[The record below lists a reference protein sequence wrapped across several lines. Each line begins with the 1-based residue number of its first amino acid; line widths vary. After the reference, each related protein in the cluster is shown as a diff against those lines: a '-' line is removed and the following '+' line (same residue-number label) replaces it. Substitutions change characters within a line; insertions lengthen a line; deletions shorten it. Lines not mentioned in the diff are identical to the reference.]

1 MVLTTLV
8 VVIAVLLV
16 LAGLVLA
23 VWGLRS
29 LSDRQEQERIQSVI
43 SEGHATQARS
53 LNEPEKREF
62 LETLGQRTVLAWLK
76 SIISFLSRYTPA
88 QTVQETNRRLA
99 IAGNPFNFR
108 APQYYGIRML
118 LLIFGMLLGFVIYRI
133 NPSTTSLL
141 LGLLVLALCLGA
153 PGLWLGAR
161 IRQRQA
167 TIRQGLPDALDM
179 LSVIT
184 AAGLSFDQAMLRLGQ
199 TFRTPVGMEFGRV
212 VSEMEIGISRRQA
225 LRNLQARVD
234 ITELSSFV
242 SVILQS
248 ETLGMS
254 IADVL
259 HSQAEQMRIYRQFRA
274 KEIASQLPAKM
285 MLPLVAFIFPALLA
299 VLLGP
304 FVPVLMGILQK

>member
-1 MVLTTLV
+1 M
-8 VVIAVLLV
+8 
-16 LAGLVLA
+16 
-23 VWGLRS
+23 
-29 LSDRQEQERIQSVI
+29 
-43 SEGHATQARS
+43 
-53 LNEPEKREF
+53 N
-62 LETLGQRTVLAWLK
+62 
-76 SIISFLSRYTPA
+76 
-88 QTVQETNRRLA
+88 
-99 IAGNPFNFR
+99 
-108 APQYYGIRML
+108 
-118 LLIFGMLLGFVIYRI
+118 
-133 NPSTTSLL
+133 LL
-141 LGLLVLALCLGA
+141 LGLLLLAVCLGA
-153 PGLWLGAR
+153 PGLWLSSR
-161 IRQRQA
+161 MKQRQD
-167 TIRQGLPDALDM
+167 TIRRGLPDALDM

-199 TFRTPVGMEFGRV
+199 TFRTPVGMEFVRV

-259 HSQAEQMRIYRQFRA
+259 HSQAEQMRVYRQFRA

-285 MLPLVAFIFPALLA
+285 MLPLVAFIFPALFG

-304 FVPVLMGILQK
+304 FLPVLMQILAK